1 MKVQEITMRPP
12 VTATAD
18 TTVQQAARLMSGDGV
33 GSLIIT
39 EGERLIGIVT
49 DRDLV
54 VRALARGL
62 PLDTRIDDIMSMNVV
77 ALDAGADVRDAMSAF
92 GHHAVR
98 RLPIVDHGKV
108 TGLLSLDDLVVALA
122 GQFAEVTHGLTAQ
135 LLFPH
140 AADEASHPA
149 SPQ

>member
-1 MKVQEITMRPP
+1 MKIKEITVRPP
-12 VTATAD
+12 VTASAD
-18 TTVQQAARLMSGDGV
+18 TTILQAARLMSTHAV

-39 EGERLIGIVT
+39 AGERLLGIVT

-62 PLDTRIDDIMSMNVV
+62 PSDARVDDVMSMNVI
-77 ALDAGADVRDAMSAF
+77 ALDAEADVRDAMSAF

-108 TGLLSLDDLVVALA
+108 TGLLALDDLVIALA
-122 GQFAEVTHGLTAQ
+122 GQFGEVTTGLTAQ

-140 AADEASHPA
+140 AFDEAGHPA
-149 SPQ
+149 AVE

>member
-1 MKVQEITMRPP
+1 MRIEEITVRPP
-12 VTATAD
+12 VTATPD
-18 TTVQQAARLMSGDGV
+18 TTIYQAAQLMAGDAV
-33 GSLIIT
+33 GSLIIVD
-39 EGERLIGIVT
+39 GDRPVGIVT

-54 VRALARGL
+54 VRALARNL
-62 PLDTRIDDIMSMNVV
+62 PPDTRVDDVMSMNII
-77 ALDAGADVRDAMSAF
+77 ALDAGADVRDAMRAF

-122 GQFAEVTHGLTAQ
+122 GQFGEITQGLTAQ

-140 AADEASHPA
+140 AFDEASHPA
-149 SPQ
+149 TVS

>member
-1 MKVQEITMRPP
+1 MKIEELTVRPP
-12 VTATAD
+12 VTASPD
-18 TTVQQAARLMSGDGV
+18 TTIHQAAQLMARQAV

-39 EGERLIGIVT
+39 EGDHLVGIVT

-54 VRALARGL
+54 VRAIARNL
-62 PLDTRIDDIMSMNVV
+62 PLDARVDDVMSMNVI
-77 ALDAGADVRDAMSAF
+77 ALDAGADVRDALRAF

-108 TGLLSLDDLVVALA
+108 SGLLSLDDLVVAIA
-122 GQFAEVTHGLTAQ
+122 SQFGEVTQGLTAQ

-140 AADEASHPA
+140 AFDEASHPA
-149 SPQ
+149 TVV

>member
-1 MKVQEITMRPP
+1 MKVQEITLRPP
-12 VTATAD
+12 VIAAAG
-18 TTVQQAARLMSGDGV
+18 TTVQEAAKLMSHQAV

-54 VRALARGL
+54 VRAMARGL
-62 PLDTRIDDIMSMNVV
+62 PLDTRIDDIMSMNVI
-77 ALDAGADVRDAMSAF
+77 ALDAAVDVRDAMRAF

-108 TGLLSLDDLVVALA
+108 TGLLALDDLIVALA
-122 GQFAEVTHGLTAQ
+122 GQFGEVTTGLTAQ

-140 AADEASHPA
+140 ASDEASHPA
-149 SPQ
+149 SPE